1 MALRLL
7 DEDSEFSLEIPTDS
21 VLSEAIYLQ
30 LRRMSEASQQDQY
43 MVRLS
48 QILANALGSSLDTDL
63 QAPTAAQLKYGIDI
77 SRVLGISL
85 PADALR
91 YRGAMHEFISRH
103 VDLFKVRTQPQSG
116 VEAHLQE

>member
-7 DEDSEFSLEIPTDS
+7 DDDSEFSLEIPADS

-30 LRRMSEASQQDQY
+30 LRRMSEATQQDQY

-48 QILANALGSSLDTDL
+48 QILVNALGSSLDNDL
-63 QAPTAAQLKYGIDI
+63 QAPTAAQVKYGLDI

-85 PADALR
+85 PAEALR

-103 VDLFKVRTQPQSG
+103 VDLFKARTQSRNG
-116 VEAHLQE
+116 VEAPIPD